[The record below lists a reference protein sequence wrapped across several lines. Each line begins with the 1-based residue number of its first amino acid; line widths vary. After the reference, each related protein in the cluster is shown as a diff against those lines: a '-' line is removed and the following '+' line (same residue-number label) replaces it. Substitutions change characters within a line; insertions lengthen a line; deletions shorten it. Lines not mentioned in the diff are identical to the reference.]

1 VCTGLRAL
9 RGMRD
14 RCAGSKFRP
23 MVDETDGYYITPIP
37 ATFGTS
43 EYWLV
48 THVDGGTIGEAP
60 TRSEAQAIADRH
72 FADQRSGS

>member
-1 VCTGLRAL
+1 
-9 RGMRD
+9 
-14 RCAGSKFRP
+14 

>member
-1 VCTGLRAL
+1 
-9 RGMRD
+9 
-14 RCAGSKFRP
+14 

-37 ATFGTS
+37 AAFGTS

-48 THVDGGTIGEAP
+48 THVDAGKIGEAP

-72 FADQRSGS
+72 FADQQRGS